1 MPTFELAERDG
12 WLYLHYPGLTDS
24 GVVHGFLLKTS
35 TRIVA
40 DRVERQR
47 FTEAFGAVSSV
58 IMRQVHG
65 NTVHV
70 VRDGERPKEGDGL
83 IVLER
88 NIAAVV
94 KTADCLP
101 ILLHAPD
108 VACAAAIHAGWRGT
122 TQGIVEEALRSMV
135 ALGANTECMMAL
147 LGPGIG
153 PCCYE
158 VREDVRQA
166 FQKAGF
172 EGSVFQTRGDRLFLD
187 LKRANRLLLERA
199 GVRQIHDTGLCT
211 YCREDLFHSARRDG
225 SGGRQVNFVMLRG

>member
-1 MPTFELAERDG
+1 VPTFELAERGG
-12 WLYLHYPGLTDS
+12 WSYLHYPGMTDA
-24 GVVHGFLLKTS
+24 GVVHGFLLRAS
-35 TRIVA
+35 TRIVT
-40 DRVERQR
+40 DRVARQD
-47 FTEAFGAVSSV
+47 FTEAFGAASSV
-58 IMRQVHG
+58 IMNQVHG

-70 VRDGERPKEGDGL
+70 VRDGERPEEGDGL
-83 IVLER
+83 IILER

-101 ILLHAPD
+101 VLLHAPD

-135 ALGANTECMMAL
+135 ALGANTEYMTAL

-166 FQKAGF
+166 FQEACF
-172 EGSVFQTRGDRLFLD
+172 EGSVFQTREDRLFLD

-199 GVRQIHDTGLCT
+199 GVRQIYDTGLCT
-211 YCREDLFHSARRDG
+211 HCREDLFHSARRDG
-225 SGGRQVNFVMLRG
+225 SGGRQINFVMLRG

>member
-1 MPTFELAERDG
+1 M
-12 WLYLHYPGLTDS
+12 S
-24 GVVHGFLLKTS
+24 
-35 TRIVA
+35 
-40 DRVERQR
+40 
-47 FTEAFGAVSSV
+47 
-58 IMRQVHG
+58 QVHG

-70 VRDGERPKEGDGL
+70 IRDGERPKEGYGL

-122 TQGIVEEALRSMV
+122 TQGILEEALRSMV
-135 ALGANTECMMAL
+135 ALGANTECMTAL

-172 EGSVFQTRGDRLFLD
+172 EGSVFQTREDRLFLD

-225 SGGRQVNFVMLRG
+225 SGGRQVNFVMLKG